1 MANEKRS
8 IHGQWSSSL
17 TFILAATGS
26 AVGLGNIW
34 RFPYMLGENGGGAF
48 LLVYLACVLLI
59 GIPVMM
65 AEISIGRRARQ
76 SPINALDSLAQES
89 GRTRN
94 WRLLGWLGVL
104 AGFFILSF
112 YSVVAG
118 WILDYTTKALL
129 GAFQGMTVAAAKATF
144 GHLLAS
150 PWVLALWHTLFMLLC
165 YGIVARGVEAGLE
178 RAVRWLMPLLFL
190 MLIALVIYGM
200 FYGDFGRT
208 LSFMFSPDWSRLSGT
223 SVLEAM
229 GQAFFTLSLGM
240 GAIMVYGSYLPAN
253 ASIPKTTV
261 AIAAADTLVALAA
274 GLAVFPIVFGELG
287 EATQQVGLLFH
298 SLPVAF
304 GGIPMGGLF
313 GFLFFLLVSFAALTS
328 GISLLEP
335 ITAYFVENR
344 GWSRPKAVAITG
356 AIVWLL
362 GLGSVLSFNAWS
374 NFAPLA
380 FLGATASGPGP
391 FAGMTIFDLLD
402 GLTANVMLPLGG
414 LGIAV
419 FAGWMMKRHAMIEEI
434 GLGDSTLFRIWWWL
448 VRTLT
453 PAAVALILLN
463 SVGVF

>member
-17 TFILAATGS
+17 AFILAATGS

-76 SPINALDSLAQES
+76 SPINALDSLAQEE

-118 WILDYTTKALL
+118 WILDYTVKALL
-129 GAFQGMTVAAAKATF
+129 GAFEGLTVPQAEATF
-144 GHLLAS
+144 GHLLGS
-150 PWVLALWHTLFMLLC
+150 PWVLALWHTLFLLLC
-165 YGIVARGVEAGLE
+165 YAIVARGVEAGLE

-190 MLIALVIYGM
+190 MMLALVVYGM
-200 FYGDFGRT
+200 IYGDFART
-208 LSFMFSPDWSRLSGT
+208 LTFMFSPDWSRLSATG
-223 SVLEAM
+223 VLEAM

-240 GAIMVYGSYLPAN
+240 GAIMVYGSYLPSG
-253 ASIPKTTV
+253 ASIPRTTI
-261 AIAAADTLVALAA
+261 AIAVADTLIAITA
-274 GLAVFPIVFGELG
+274 GLAVFPVVFGELG
-287 EATQQVGLLFH
+287 EVSQKVGLIFH

-304 GGIPMGGLF
+304 GGIPMGSLF

-344 GWSRPKAVAITG
+344 GWARPKAVGITG
-356 AIVWLL
+356 AIIWLL

-374 NFAPLA
+374 GFAPLA
-380 FLGATASGPGP
+380 FLGATADGPGP
-391 FAGMTIFDLLD
+391 FAGMTVFDILD

-419 FAGWMMKRHAMIEEI
+419 FVGWMMKRQSVIEEI
-434 GLGDSTLFRIWWWL
+434 GLGDSGIFRTWWWL

-453 PAAVALILLN
+453 PAAVVLILLN